1 MRRPTTA
8 LAACLAALTLV
19 LALAV
24 PVASADI
31 IGTFITPVTVSVTTD
46 SVVATATVDF
56 GGAPTSLVTV
66 AWGDGTTTTWDP
78 NSVSAIGGQPPSP
91 PGKAV
96 VQHAYTPPADGSAFT
111 RTVSTTAV
119 GQGFLQPVTVTPR
132 FRVSA
137 FPTSFDPLS
146 NCDSFVEIE
155 NEWHLEEIV
164 QLGGVLIFRDK
175 TWDFTADV
183 QPGPMSLPRSEISFD
198 MTMADTPILV
208 TWAATEVDPL
218 FDDVL
223 DDVSF
228 TLHPRAG
235 SHHESHFTAQGTDTS
250 CAVVFDTDIDVQ
262 LLRPGLVQGGGGRAT
277 F

>member
-1 MRRPTTA
+1 VYRPTTA
-8 LAACLAALTLV
+8 LAACLAALALV
-19 LALAV
+19 LAIGV
-24 PVASADI
+24 PIASADLI
-31 IGTFITPVTVSVTTD
+31 FLTPVTVSVTTD

-66 AWGDGTTTTWDP
+66 AWGDGTTTAWDP
-78 NSVSAIGGQPPSP
+78 NSVSAISGQPPSP
-91 PGKAV
+91 TGKAV

-111 RTVSTTAV
+111 RAVSTTVA
-119 GQGFLQPVTVTPR
+119 GQGFQQVVTVTPR

-137 FPTSFDPLS
+137 LQTSFNPLS
-146 NCDSFVEIE
+146 NCDSFVEYG

-175 TWDFTADV
+175 TWDFDTDV
-183 QPGPMSLPRSEISFD
+183 QPGPLPLSGSEISFD
-198 MTMADTPILV
+198 MTMADKPILV
-208 TWAATEVDPL
+208 TWAAKEVDPL

-228 TLHPRAG
+228 NLPPRVG
-235 SHHESHFTAQGTDTS
+235 SHHESHFTAQGDDTS
-250 CAVVFDTDIDVQ
+250 CAAIFNTDVGVQ
-262 LLRPGLVQGGGGRAT
+262 LLRPGLIQGGGGHAM